1 MIEEKYSA
9 SIIIPAYNNEME
21 LEYTLQA
28 ILRSDYDMND
38 IEVLVCDDGS
48 EKPLIKTVKKY
59 EKILNIR
66 YFYQPDK
73 GFRAAAARNM
83 GILNAKGK
91 ICIFLDSGVMPST
104 GCISAHINAHK
115 NEHTAVIGYVYGF
128 DNENK
133 SRETILELLD
143 VNDIDKSIKLMK
155 NESIL
160 DIREAFYKDLGYD
173 LSMWPAPWCYFWS
186 CNISVDRSDL
196 VEFALFDESFVEWG
210 GEDLDLGIAL
220 HIHKENFVLRRDA
233 DAIHYPH
240 EKRNHLIENP
250 ELFMKNLE
258 ATRKKLYQKYLL
270 PEIMIWIKLADTRKL
285 NQYLI
290 EHPDEWK

>member
-9 SIIIPAYNNEME
+9 SIIIPAYNNELE

-28 ILRSDYDMND
+28 ILKTSFDIND

-48 EKPLIKTVKKY
+48 KEPLIKTVKKY
-59 EKILNIR
+59 EDVLNIR
-66 YFYQPDK
+66 YFYQLDT

-83 GILNAKGK
+83 GILNAKGRV
-91 ICIFLDSGVMPST
+91 CIFLDSGVMPST
-104 GCISAHINAHK
+104 DCISAHINAHK
-115 NEHTAVIGYVYGF
+115 DGHNAVIGYVYGF

-155 NESIL
+155 EEDIL
-160 DIREAFYKDLGYD
+160 DLREDFYKDLGDD
-173 LSMWPAPWCYFWS
+173 LSKWPAPWCYFWS
-186 CNISVDRSDL
+186 CNISVKRSDL

-220 HIHKENFVLRRDA
+220 HMHKINFVLKRDA

-240 EKRNHLIENP
+240 AKRNHLIDNP
-250 ELFMKNLE
+250 ELFMKNLA

-290 EHPDEWK
+290 DHPDEWK